1 MTPSFATPLALLLLL
16 PWFLAAWRL
25 LRRGHSA
32 GILFAP
38 ASRRLPRN
46 AAGWRRH
53 LAQVLPWGFLAGTLL
68 LIVAAAG
75 PRTAVSRDIREA
87 DALAVMMAVDISG
100 SMAATDLSIGD
111 QQKTRLDVVKETFV
125 RFVEA
130 RPDDLIG
137 LVTFGGYAST
147 RAPLTADHRA
157 LLHTLKGAQL
167 IDPRK
172 LDEKGRPV
180 SPEENMTAL
189 GDGLS
194 TALARLEK
202 AEPKTKIV
210 LLLTDGQN
218 NFGVVQPK
226 EAAQAAQK
234 LGIRVYTIGVGD
246 PSERIVQDF
255 FFTRRM
261 PPDLDEATL
270 REIAATTGALYF
282 NVTTPHA
289 LQQALDDISKLETT
303 RVQRQVY
310 TRYKDHFPPWLLT
323 GAALLALAVFG
334 AMAFTRRIA

>member
-1 MTPSFATPLALLLLL
+1 MLSFAAPLALLLIL
-16 PWFLAAWRL
+16 PWLFAAWRL
-25 LRRGHSA
+25 LRRGRSA

-38 ASRRLPRN
+38 ASRRLPKN
-46 AAGWRRH
+46 AAGWRQH
-53 LAQVLPWGFLAGTLL
+53 LAQILPWGFLTGSLL

-75 PRTAVSRDIREA
+75 PRTAISREIREA
-87 DALAVMMAVDISG
+87 DAVAVMMAVDISG
-100 SMAATDLSIGD
+100 SMSADDLSAGN
-111 QQKTRLDVVKETFV
+111 QKKTRLDVVKETFV

-157 LLHTLKGAQL
+157 LLHVLKGVQL

-180 SPEENMTAL
+180 SREENMTAL

-210 LLLTDGQN
+210 VLLTDGQN
-218 NFGVVQPK
+218 NFGVVAPK
-226 EAAQAAQK
+226 EAAEAAQK

-246 PSERIVQDF
+246 PNDRLVQDF
-255 FFTRRM
+255 FMTRRV

-270 REIAATTGALYF
+270 REIATTTGGLYF
-282 NVTTPHA
+282 NVTTPDA
-289 LQQALDDISKLETT
+289 LQQALEDISKLETT
-303 RVQRQVY
+303 RVERQAY
-310 TRYKDHFPPWLLT
+310 TRYKDHFSPWLLS
-323 GAALLALAVFG
+323 GAALLAFAVLG
-334 AMAFTRRIA
+334 AMTFTRRIV